1 MNPLE
6 IALNIAMATVS
17 DVGQKA
23 IELHEQAVT
32 AIQQHKNF
40 VKEALERF
48 EKHGV
53 SKEDWELLNKLSETK
68 TQSLEQAEQ
77 VGAKLTELVENVQK
91 KITDA
96 KEKGLG
102 TSTEVASETLAK
114 LTYALQQVKS
124 RLSESQAE
132 GDVLK
137 QFQEF
142 IKEDKEHLIKELAAI
157 RPEFEIDTVSGR
169 HFLCLGISYK
179 QRSLILIYAILTSGL
194 KQAYVTLGLGK
205 LFFLL
210 QLTDKA
216 DAVMLAYAQKRI
228 RLLED
233 TLQER
238 EQHEVKLL
246 EEALKKQQNEH
257 EKLSAMKL
265 NHELE
270 KLRTELNS
278 LMMHKV
284 NYTVYNIW
292 VFSCLK
298 FYLE

>member
-17 DVGQKA
+17 DVGEKA

-32 AIQQHKNF
+32 AIQQHKNS
-40 VKEALERF
+40 VKEALKRF
-48 EKHGV
+48 EKDGV
-53 SKEDWELLNKLSETK
+53 SKEDWELLNKLSEAK
-68 TQSLEQAEQ
+68 TQALEQAEQ

-142 IKEDKEHLIKELAAI
+142 IKEEKQHLIKELAAI
-157 RPEFEIDTVSGR
+157 RPEFEIDMVSRR
-169 HFLCLGISYK
+169 HFLCLGISCK
-179 QRSLILIYAILTSGL
+179 QRSLILIHAILTSGFHL
-194 KQAYVTLGLGK
+194 VVTVVGK
-205 LFFLL
+205 SSS
-210 QLTDKA
+210 T
-216 DAVMLAYAQKRI
+216 M
-228 RLLED
+228 
-233 TLQER
+233 
-238 EQHEVKLL
+238 
-246 EEALKKQQNEH
+246 
-257 EKLSAMKL
+257 
-265 NHELE
+265 
-270 KLRTELNS
+270 
-278 LMMHKV
+278 
-284 NYTVYNIW
+284 
-292 VFSCLK
+292 
-298 FYLE
+298 

>member
-48 EKHGV
+48 EKDGV

-169 HFLCLGISYK
+169 HFLCLEISYK
-179 QRSLILIYAILTSGL
+179 QRSLILIYVILTSGL

-205 LFFLL
+205 LNSCVLFFSF
-210 QLTDKA
+210 
-216 DAVMLAYAQKRI
+216 AVDRQGRCSVAGVRSKENTSPGRHA
-228 RLLED
+228 
-233 TLQER
+233 
-238 EQHEVKLL
+238 
-246 EEALKKQQNEH
+246 
-257 EKLSAMKL
+257 S
-265 NHELE
+265 
-270 KLRTELNS
+270 RT
-278 LMMHKV
+278 
-284 NYTVYNIW
+284 
-292 VFSCLK
+292 
-298 FYLE
+298 